1 MAQSVAVENDVRG
14 LHAPTEEYQRVRVSL
29 LDGGLR
35 NDKAAVDLALNE
47 VPAVVNLTIIA
58 GVLRVD
64 TGYIGFGSVF
74 GGAAF
79 LGDPQVPY
87 QIFNNDGTSD
97 LLLVTT
103 ATVYRLSVQF
113 NQWQVC
119 PWGGFY
125 SNTGSLAS
133 GATTATLGS
142 VSGLSIGSIL
152 GFPLSDGEQ
161 LPTTVTGISGSV
173 VTFTP
178 AIPAGLTVLNGAN
191 ICLGAALNG
200 TYDNQVD
207 AVAFTGKGWFI
218 FTNGVDPIFYYDGAK
233 LVDLVAASDLPANTT
248 CAWMEIFH
256 ECLFLFNTTEDG
268 QQLPQRA
275 RMSDLADPLAWTPG
289 GKSGASIAAIYDL
302 LDTEDFINT
311 ASILGPYLIVYRDT
325 TIMRG
330 TYLGLLDE
338 TIFWEYTVYGEGSQV
353 PAGVAEI
360 GAQHAFVGNSSI
372 YTYDGSYSIDSI
384 GDGIYIGFLSAVG
397 DLNASARVS
406 MFTQYVG
413 DYDEFWVFYPSV
425 QSLLPNKML
434 RCALDK
440 TAWYVREFANLF
452 VSCAPYL
459 AVASTTWQS
468 AVGTWAQQTAVWDSR
483 VFLANTPIYLMCSG
497 DDKKVY
503 AYDYSAATDNGVPIE
518 WSVETKDIAPGDEF
532 VRWDSVRAYGQGT
545 ALCQFSVDG
554 GSTWQTIGSLSFGSK
569 SSLKILTF
577 QAVSSYIR
585 FQLSGV
591 DPTFQLNW
599 LEAWYLRESE
609 W

>member
-1 MAQSVAVENDVRG
+1 
-14 LHAPTEEYQRVRVSL
+14 
-29 LDGGLR
+29 
-35 NDKAAVDLALNE
+35 
-47 VPAVVNLTIIA
+47 
-58 GVLRVD
+58 
-64 TGYIGFGSVF
+64 
-74 GGAAF
+74 
-79 LGDPQVPY
+79 
-87 QIFNNDGTSD
+87 
-97 LLLVTT
+97 
-103 ATVYRLSVQF
+103 
-113 NQWQVC
+113 
-119 PWGGFY
+119 
-125 SNTGSLAS
+125 
-133 GATTATLGS
+133 
-142 VSGLSIGSIL
+142 
-152 GFPLSDGEQ
+152 
-161 LPTTVTGISGSV
+161 
-173 VTFTP
+173 
-178 AIPAGLTVLNGAN
+178 
-191 ICLGAALNG
+191 
-200 TYDNQVD
+200 
-207 AVAFTGKGWFI
+207 
-218 FTNGVDPIFYYDGAK
+218 
-233 LVDLVAASDLPANTT
+233 
-248 CAWMEIFH
+248 
-256 ECLFLFNTTEDG
+256 
-268 QQLPQRA
+268 
-275 RMSDLADPLAWTPG
+275 
-289 GKSGASIAAIYDL
+289 
-302 LDTEDFINT
+302 
-311 ASILGPYLIVYRDT
+311 
-325 TIMRG
+325 
-330 TYLGLLDE
+330 
-338 TIFWEYTVYGEGSQV
+338 
-353 PAGVAEI
+353 
-360 GAQHAFVGNSSI
+360 
-372 YTYDGSYSIDSI
+372 
-384 GDGIYIGFLSAVG
+384 
-397 DLNASARVS
+397 